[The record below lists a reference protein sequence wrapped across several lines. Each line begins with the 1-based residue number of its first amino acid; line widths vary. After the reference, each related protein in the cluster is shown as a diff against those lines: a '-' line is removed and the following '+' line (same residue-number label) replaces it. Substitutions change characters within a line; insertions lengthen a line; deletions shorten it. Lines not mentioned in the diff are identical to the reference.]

1 MGQSQ
6 SIKKVNFEDIQQT
19 ITTNNK
25 YLLINTLKISEQKCL
40 IKGTISPDKEISVIN
55 SNLNNTNLRIIIYG
69 KNAADETIYKKY
81 NQLIKLG
88 FYNIYL
94 YPGGVFEWLLLQD
107 IYGNDN
113 FPTTSFELDHL
124 KYRGQSAFNYL
135 LENGDID

>member
-19 ITTNNK
+19 IITNNK
-25 YLLINTLKISEQKCL
+25 YLLINTLKLEEQKCL

-81 NQLIKLG
+81 NQLIK
-88 FYNIYL
+88 YL
-94 YPGGVFEWLLLQD
+94 
-107 IYGNDN
+107 N
-113 FPTTSFELDHL
+113 
-124 KYRGQSAFNYL
+124 K
-135 LENGDID
+135 